1 MGIENIQKQ
10 KNEWKR
16 KGWSIPELRGRKQD
30 WFAIVVELVEILDK
44 NSVVDLSS
52 SPNLSSTNTTYPWRV
67 YAPFLKGVGLVSN
80 KSEIGRASCRGRV

>member
-44 NSVVDLSS
+44 NSVVDLRIHC
-52 SPNLSSTNTTYPWRV
+52 LTCLLLIHRIH
-67 YAPFLKGVGLVSN
+67 GVFILHF
-80 KSEIGRASCRGRV
+80 